1 MSEKFR
7 VTKIVTAKFI
17 QIIDAED
24 TKEAISATD
33 YNDWEFL
40 EQDEDIYAV
49 SESIYEVSE

>member
-24 TKEAISATD
+24 TKEAINATD

>member
-24 TKEAISATD
+24 YEDAIDASS
-33 YNDWEFL
+33 YNDWEFV
-40 EQDEDIYAV
+40 EQDEGVYAIE
-49 SESIYEVSE
+49 ESTYEVSE